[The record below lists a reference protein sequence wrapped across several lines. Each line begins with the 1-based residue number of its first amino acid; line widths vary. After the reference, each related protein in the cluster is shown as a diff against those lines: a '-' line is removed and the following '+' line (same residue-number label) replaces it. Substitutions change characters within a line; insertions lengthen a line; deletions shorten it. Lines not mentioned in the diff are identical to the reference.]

1 MSANA
6 SRQNALRNY
15 IIFRIKAMEFLDILA
30 LFNCLRANTTPQA
43 EMAAVKD
50 RVPQGLV
57 PLISFLAFRPS
68 QYSADSLKTVA
79 VSWFALFIDKNGM
92 DAIKVWS
99 QVFPAHASKVQAAWK
114 EMEPSWQ
121 ILRTYRNRAGF
132 HADKPMKFFAARHQL
147 RKEWPKVQSALD
159 EFKKLFDFFLKAEG
173 TELGAEL
180 APAFDLLLDE
190 LEKKQGSKFQREQ
203 FKAYLMIAH
212 PTALVT

>member
-1 MSANA
+1 MPANVA
-6 SRQNALRNY
+6 RQNALRNY
-15 IIFRIKAMEFLDILA
+15 IIFRIKAMEFLDILG

-43 EMAAVKD
+43 EMVALKD
-50 RVPQGLV
+50 KVPQGLV

-99 QVFPAHASKVQAAWK
+99 QVFPTHANKVHAAWK
-114 EMEPSWQ
+114 KMEP
-121 ILRTYRNRAGF
+121 YRNRAGF
-132 HADKPMKFFAARHQL
+132 HADTPAKFFAARNEL
-147 RKEWPKVQSALD
+147 RKEWTKVQSALD
-159 EFKKLFDFFLKAEG
+159 EFKKLFDFFLKAET

-180 APAFDLLLDE
+180 APALDLLLDE
-190 LEKKQGSKFQREQ
+190 LETKHGSKFQREQ
-203 FKAYLMIAH
+203 FKAYLMVAD